1 MHLKF
6 VDLYDRYFDDI
17 YRYTYLKTGNK
28 WETDDLVSDIF
39 TKAYEKYDTV
49 RGSQKAWL
57 FTIARNTII
66 DYYRRK
72 KEITMG
78 DGLDLFTYPQI
89 IEEKVEKDEELICLK
104 RSLKMLTGDEL
115 EIISLRYFSD
125 MKYWEIGEVLG
136 KSEDAVKMKTF
147 RIIRKLKDMVK
158 NCMEGK

>member
-6 VDLYDRYFDDI
+6 IDLYDRYFDDI
-17 YRYTYLKTGNK
+17 YRYTYLKTGSK

-39 TKAYEKYDTV
+39 TKAYEKFDTV

-72 KEITMG
+72 KEVTMG
-78 DGLDLFTYPQI
+78 DDLDLFAYTQI
-89 IEEKVEKDEELICLK
+89 LDEEVEKDEELIYLK

-115 EIISLRYFSD
+115 ELISLRYFSD
-125 MKYWEIGEVLG
+125 MKYCDIGKVLG
-136 KSEDAVKMKTF
+136 KSEDAVKMKTS
-147 RIIRKLKDMVK
+147 RVVRKLKELIKD
-158 NCMEGK
+158 CMEGK